1 MKKDKKSA
9 CEECSG
15 TDVVHWVHKV
25 SAAVDTASRYLS
37 QPFKK
42 IAHLASRP
50 INIFCD
56 YIFPRV
62 FRLLAKIGIG
72 KVMLEPDERD
82 SMRSKMMWTSGD
94 KRGIKVFQYRLFD
107 NPANIFW
114 AEYGGEKI
122 TFEALPRPKGYTSEA
137 LDWMDDKG
145 VIKEIFQKNGVP
157 TARGG
162 RFFSFQSL
170 RKQFYELEKPVI
182 VKPSVGSRSRH
193 TTIHIHNEDM
203 LQKAFA
209 SAKKLSPF
217 VILEEEL
224 RGSVFRIDL
233 LGGKVAGILRRD
245 PPFVFGDGILT
256 IRELIMK
263 ENQNPKRHG
272 IFHDIPIDEYTKR
285 ELQNQGLS
293 LLSVPEKG
301 RKIMLH
307 PKVGRTQ
314 GGTNANVRKDAHEDN
329 IRLFERIAEVLADPL
344 IGVDFIM
351 EDINTSWRKQ
361 SRFGVIECNSI
372 PFLDLHHFPYEGEP
386 VDMMSELWEVV
397 FPKVLMGTEKK
408 MTETLEPVH
417 NLAGTR
423 GKKY

>member
-1 MKKDKKSA
+1 MTAMKKDKKSA

-107 NPANIFW
+107 N
-114 AEYGGEKI
+114 
-122 TFEALPRPKGYTSEA
+122 
-137 LDWMDDKG
+137 
-145 VIKEIFQKNGVP
+145 
-157 TARGG
+157 
-162 RFFSFQSL
+162 
-170 RKQFYELEKPVI
+170 
-182 VKPSVGSRSRH
+182 PSVGSRSRH

-329 IRLFERIAEVLADPL
+329 IRLFERIAE
-344 IGVDFIM
+344 G
-351 EDINTSWRKQ
+351 
-361 SRFGVIECNSI
+361 
-372 PFLDLHHFPYEGEP
+372 
-386 VDMMSELWEVV
+386 
-397 FPKVLMGTEKK
+397 
-408 MTETLEPVH
+408 
-417 NLAGTR
+417 LAGR
-423 GKKY
+423 HDE